1 VSRIRIPIPV
11 PPPGDRDYDVVV
23 EPGALARLGELA
35 AEAAPAHRYAIVAD
49 SVVAELYG
57 AWARAALEAT
67 GRRADIFPFEAG
79 ESRKTVA
86 TWAALTEA
94 LLAAGFGRDSAVVAL
109 GGGVTGDVAGF
120 VAATYM
126 RGVPVVQ
133 VPTSLL
139 AMVDASVGGKTG
151 VDTPQGKNLIGAFH
165 HPRLVVIDPELLR
178 TLPDGELRS
187 GLAEAVKHG
196 AIADAVYLDWIEAN
210 AETLLDRD
218 AEALTSL
225 VRRSVEIKASFVAR
239 DPLESG
245 PRKALNFGHTIGH
258 AIEAA
263 LDYGIPHGYAVAIGM
278 VAEARAGEAVG
289 ITETGTA
296 DRLREV
302 LLRLGLPT
310 EPPPGLDPGRL
321 AELMGRDK
329 KTRAARPNFAL
340 IRCPGVV
347 ARGPDGAWAHP
358 LEAAAVHAALAAAG
372 R

>member
-1 VSRIRIPIPV
+1 VSRIRIPV